1 MASCTHG
8 NGRALCFECFKAG
21 MERTR
26 ARRAAWTQ
34 RELPL
39 EAPTE
44 SRKRRPLSQQELA
57 HRRHL
62 LEHLVQAAAKGA

>member
-8 NGRALCFECFKAG
+8 NGRALCFECFRAG

-39 EAPTE
+39 EPPTAA
-44 SRKRRPLSQQELA
+44 RKRPLSQQELA

-62 LEHLVQAAAKGA
+62 LEHLVQAAATGA

>member
-8 NGRALCFECFKAG
+8 NGLALCFECFKAG

-39 EAPTE
+39 EPAKE
-44 SRKRRPLSQQELA
+44 SRRRPLSQQELA

-62 LEHLVQAAAKGA
+62 LEHLVQAAAKRA

>member
-8 NGRALCFECFKAG
+8 NGRALCFECFRAG

-39 EAPTE
+39 EPPAE
-44 SRKRRPLSQQELA
+44 SRRRPLSQQELA

>member
-26 ARRAAWTQ
+26 ARQAAWTQ
-34 RELPL
+34 RELPFDR
-39 EAPTE
+39 EPDT
-44 SRKRRPLSQQELA
+44 RRRLSAQELA
-57 HRRHL
+57 HRRAM
-62 LEHLVQAAAKGA
+62 LEYLVEQARKGA

>member
-1 MASCTHG
+1 MARCTHG

-21 MERTR
+21 MEHTR

-39 EAPTE
+39 ERAAP
-44 SRKRRPLSQQELA
+44 RRRPLSQQELA

-62 LEHLVQAAAKGA
+62 LEHLVQAAGKGA